1 MMFKMK
7 SMPFAVACAIASGA
21 LVASLPAM
29 AQTTE
34 AAGATSASTQRVV
47 VTGSLISRTD
57 TETPTPVQVLTAQDI
72 QRSGKTSVA
81 ELLNDL
87 AANGAGTLGT
97 GFSGAFANG
106 AAGVSL
112 RGLTVGS
119 TLVLID
125 GHRMSPYAIGDDSQR
140 SFVDVSNIPFDA
152 VDSIEVLKSGASSL
166 YGSDAVAGVINI
178 KLKKNFQGT
187 RVAAESGNTQH
198 GGGKTHR
205 ASISAGIGDIDND
218 GYNAFV
224 TAEWR
229 RQGAIKVSDRDQ
241 FQWDNRDYRSLGGNN
256 LTLGNPVARLGVNSA
271 GKLAPVSLN
280 GFLTAANSPF
290 LYNPSGAALPG
301 INPTTGLAYTA
312 LENPANYQFLDPKCN
327 FALYRAGECSVR
339 DTTGFIQPPTENI
352 NIVVGLTKKLTQDW
366 ELAFKGSM
374 FNRTNTNN
382 RGVPLT
388 YSPTTFA
395 GSTSLNN
402 AVLTTGVG
410 RVASTLFQPGALIGQ
425 GLTNNFANPVRLY
438 GYVPDIDGQAQ
449 QHNNSSTT
457 RFALDLH
464 GSAYGWDVSAAGG
477 ITQAKVDIDYSGY
490 LDRAALYRLINAGQ
504 FNVLGGNSQAIMD
517 QVSPRFSSTLTSKLN
532 YFDLVGSRELMQL
545 GAGPLALAGGVH
557 WHKRTWDAPASPLTA
572 NGQVGNTSAFVM
584 GDETNTAGF
593 AELQA
598 NPIKSLELHL
608 SGRYDHYDT
617 FGHAFTPAA
626 SFKWTP
632 TQAFALRGTFARGF
646 RAPNPAETG
655 NAGSFFSY
663 NGIADPIL
671 CPGGPNNPYAAN
683 TVIGS
688 CTLQPAYV
696 QTTSQNLSPEKS
708 KSYTLGVVLQPIREI
723 NATLDYYKI
732 EVNNQ
737 IVTAAGNDPNYV
749 PTFVR
754 GPITPVD
761 IATGV
766 GQNTVVG
773 TPAAGPILYAQSP
786 YINLGSTKTSGLEAD
801 LQYRLRLPS
810 DAGALRFGLS
820 FAHTFGYEQT
830 TAGVTYQLAGT
841 QGPSGVSGATGSP
854 KNRGQLSLGYA
865 RGPLDVTTTFNYTS
879 GFSGLDPSVGATEC
893 GSSSSIITSRT
904 YFSGLVQP
912 DRFCHIP
919 SFTAVNLNVQYKL
932 SQNLSLRGAILNLLD
947 RQPPLDFNTYG
958 NSSTQTAYNAS
969 LHQSGAVGRFFSLGA
984 NYTF

>member
-34 AAGATSASTQRVV
+34 AAGATSAPQRVV

-152 VDSIEVLKSGASSL
+152 VDTIEVLKSGASSL

-178 KLKKNFQGT
+178 KLKKNFQGA
-187 RVAAESGNTQH
+187 RASAESGNTQH

-205 ASISAGIGDIDND
+205 ASISAGAGDLDND
-218 GYNAFV
+218 GYNAFF

-229 RQGAIKVSDRDQ
+229 RQDGIKVSERDQ
-241 FQWDNRDYRSLGGNN
+241 FQWANRDFRSVGGNN
-256 LTLGNPVARLGVNSA
+256 LTLGNPVARLD
-271 GKLAPVSLN
+271 PVTGQPISLN
-280 GFLTAANSPF
+280 GFLTAASSPF
-290 LYNPSGAALPG
+290 LYNP
-301 INPTTGLAYTA
+301 TGTGGVNNA
-312 LENPANYQFLDPKCN
+312 ANYQFLDPSCN
-327 FALYRAGECSVR
+327 FTLYRAGGCSVR

-352 NIVVGLTKKLTQDW
+352 NLLVGMTKKLSGDW

-374 FNRTNTNN
+374 FNRLNTNN

-388 YSPTTFA
+388 FSPTTF
-395 GSTSLNN
+395 GGNTSLNN
-402 AVLTTGVG
+402 GVLTSGIGAVP
-410 RVASTLFQPGALIGQ
+410 STLFAPGAVIGQ
-425 GLTNNFANPVRLY
+425 GLTNTFVPGTATNANGTLVNPANARLY
-438 GYVPDIDGQAQ
+438 GYVPGLDGQAQ
-449 QHNNSSTT
+449 QHNDSSTT

-464 GSAYGWDVSAAGG
+464 GSAYGWDVSVAGG
-477 ITQAKVDIDYSGY
+477 LTQAKVDIDYSGY
-490 LDRAALYRLINAGQ
+490 LDRAALYSALRSGS
-504 FNVLGGNSQAIMD
+504 FNVLGNNSEAVLN
-517 QVSPRFSSTLTSKLN
+517 QVSPRFSNTLTSKLN
-532 YFDLVGSRELMQL
+532 YFDAVGSRELMQL
-545 GAGPLALAGGVH
+545 GAGALALAGGVH
-557 WHKRTWDAPASPLTA
+557 WHKRTWDAPASSLTV
-572 NGQVGNTSAFVM
+572 NGQVGSTSAFVM
-584 GDETNTAGF
+584 GSETNSSAF

-598 NPIKSLELHL
+598 TPIKNVELHL

-617 FGHAFTPAA
+617 SGNSFTPAA

-632 TQAFALRGTFARGF
+632 SQMFALRGTFARGF

-655 NAGSFFSY
+655 NAGSFFSF

-671 CPGGPNNPYAAN
+671 CPGGPNNPYAAG

-688 CTLQPAYV
+688 CTLQPTYV
-696 QTTSQNLSPEKS
+696 QTTSQDLSPEKS

-737 IVTAAGNDPNYV
+737 IVPAAGNDPNYV

-754 GPITPVD
+754 GPATPVD
-761 IATGV
+761 VATGV
-766 GQNTVVG
+766 GQATEVR
-773 TPAAGPILYAQSP
+773 TPSVGPILYAQSP
-786 YINLGSTKTSGLEAD
+786 YINAGSTKTSGLEAD
-801 LQYRLRLPS
+801 VQYRLRLPN
-810 DAGALRFGLS
+810 DAGAMRFGLS

-830 TAGVTYQLAGT
+830 IAGVTYQLAGT
-841 QGPSGVSGATGSP
+841 QGPSVVSGATGSP
-854 KNRGQLSLGYA
+854 KNRGQLTLGYA
-865 RGPLDVTTTFNYTS
+865 RGPLDVTTTVNYTS
-879 GFSGLDPSVGATEC
+879 GFSGLDPSSGIDDCAT
-893 GSSSSIITSRT
+893 SSAGITGRA

-912 DRFCHIP
+912 DRFCRIA
-919 SFTAVNLNVQYKL
+919 SFTAVNLNVNYKL
-932 SQNLSLRGAILNLLD
+932 TQNLSLKGSILNLFD
-947 RQPPLDFNTYG
+947 REPPLDFNTYG
-958 NSSTQTAYNAS
+958 NSSVQTPYNAS
-969 LHQSGAVGRFFSLGA
+969 LHQAGAVGRFFSLGA